1 MRIAPHVIPKR
12 SLTGLS
18 TGRVDTRV
26 LQAVDSMKADALD
39 AFPGQQVDVFQVDV
53 FQVGVFQVDVFQ
65 VGVFQVD
72 VFTEAKPRGSA
83 SKDPPD
89 RT

>member
-1 MRIAPHVIPKR
+1 
-12 SLTGLS
+12 
-18 TGRVDTRV
+18 
-26 LQAVDSMKADALD
+26 MKADALE

-53 FQVGVFQVDVFQ
+53 FQVDVFQVD
-65 VGVFQVD
+65 VFQVD

-83 SKDPPD
+83 SEDPPD

>member
-26 LQAVDSMKADALD
+26 PQAVDSMKADALE
-39 AFPGQQVDVFQVDV
+39 AFPGQQGEVFQVDV
-53 FQVGVFQVDVFQ
+53 FQVEVFQVDVFIK
-65 VGVFQVD
+65 
-72 VFTEAKPRGSA
+72 AKPRGSA
-83 SKDPPD
+83 SEDPPD

>member
-26 LQAVDSMKADALD
+26 PQAVDSMKADALE
-39 AFPGQQVDVFQVDV
+39 AFPGQQVD
-53 FQVGVFQVDVFQ
+53 
-65 VGVFQVD
+65 VFQVD

-83 SKDPPD
+83 SEDPPD

>member
-1 MRIAPHVIPKR
+1 VRIAPHVIPKR

-53 FQVGVFQVDVFQ
+53 FQVD
-65 VGVFQVD
+65 VFQVD

-83 SKDPPD
+83 SEDPPD

>member
-53 FQVGVFQVDVFQ
+53 FQV
-65 VGVFQVD
+65 D

-83 SKDPPD
+83 SEDPPD

>member
-18 TGRVDTRV
+18 TGRVDPRV

-53 FQVGVFQVDVFQ
+53 FQVDVFQVDVFIK
-65 VGVFQVD
+65 
-72 VFTEAKPRGSA
+72 AKPRGSA
-83 SKDPPD
+83 SEDPPD

>member
-26 LQAVDSMKADALD
+26 PQAVDSMKADALE

-53 FQVGVFQVDVFQ
+53 FQVD
-65 VGVFQVD
+65 VFQVD

-83 SKDPPD
+83 SEDPPD